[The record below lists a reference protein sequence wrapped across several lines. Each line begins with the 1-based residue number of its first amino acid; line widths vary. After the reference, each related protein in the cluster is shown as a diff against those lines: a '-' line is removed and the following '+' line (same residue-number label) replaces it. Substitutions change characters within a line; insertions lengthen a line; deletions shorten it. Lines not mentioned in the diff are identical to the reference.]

1 MRWRRSDA
9 GRRVKLT
16 DIVSRDVSVL
26 TVEGAHNQIPD
37 MGRRRD
43 SQVANMEHVQK
54 VRKCVQLWKALRSR
68 KLMAL
73 LRSGGRSDDLR
84 ATRGPASVVETIR
97 ERLQTRCDHLKL
109 RGHVQQ
115 SSSRQ
120 TFRLHYSEVIPTT
133 WALSFLKV
141 DMGCL
146 WLLCGTQGGLSS

>member
-54 VRKCVQLWKALRSR
+54 VRKCVQLWKALWSR

-84 ATRGPASVVETIR
+84 ATRGPASVVELLENDFKPGAIILNCGAMSNKVLHVRPSVCIIR
-97 ERLQTRCDHLKL
+97 R
-109 RGHVQQ
+109 
-115 SSSRQ
+115 S
-120 TFRLHYSEVIPTT
+120 FRRH
-133 WALSFLKV
+133 
-141 DMGCL
+141 GR
-146 WLLCGTQGGLSS
+146 